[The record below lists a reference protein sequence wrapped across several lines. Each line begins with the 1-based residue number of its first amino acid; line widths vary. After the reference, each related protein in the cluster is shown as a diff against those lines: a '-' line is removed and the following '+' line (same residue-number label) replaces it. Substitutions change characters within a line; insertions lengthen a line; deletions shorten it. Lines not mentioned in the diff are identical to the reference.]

1 MKGKIDWQTL
11 YTLMSSAA
19 RGSFRFVLLLLCTE
33 HPLCT
38 LVAEEGAEEE
48 GERIEE
54 RERRKERRKRGREE
68 GERKKRR
75 VISLFTYT
83 QEMHVM
89 SVLT

>member
-1 MKGKIDWQTL
+1 
-11 YTLMSSAA
+11 MSSAA
-19 RGSFRFVLLLLCTE
+19 RGSFHFVLLLLCTE

-54 RERRKERRKRGREE
+54 RERRKRGREE
-68 GERKKRR
+68 GERC
-75 VISLFTYT
+75 IYLHDTYT
-83 QEMHVM
+83 QEMHAM

>member
-1 MKGKIDWQTL
+1 
-11 YTLMSSAA
+11 MSSAA

-48 GERIEE
+48 GER
-54 RERRKERRKRGREE
+54 RKRGREE

-75 VISLFTYT
+75 VDITIYLHSRDACNVSSNLRC
-83 QEMHVM
+83 
-89 SVLT
+89 

>member
-54 RERRKERRKRGREE
+54 RERRKRGREE